1 MRLILLGPPGV
12 GKGTQANRL
21 SDKYKIPKI
30 STGDILREAVQKET
44 ALGLKAKSYMDRGQ
58 LVPDDVVIG
67 IVEGRLCLKDCAN
80 GWILDG
86 FPRTQQQ
93 ASALDT
99 MLKRNN
105 SVVDYVINLEVRE
118 EEVIKRLSGRRS
130 CEGCRNIY
138 NIYFKLPQKD
148 GVCDICGERLV
159 QRSDDRQDTVR
170 ERLGIYKE
178 RTEPLV
184 SYYLERDM
192 LYKVNANGNI
202 DAVFDMI
209 CSQIQD

>member
-67 IVEGRLCLKDCAN
+67 IVEGRLRLKDCAN

-93 ASALDT
+93 ASALDM

-118 EEVIKRLSGRRS
+118 EDVIKRLSGRRS
-130 CEGCRNIY
+130 CEGCQNTY

-148 GVCDICGERLV
+148 GVCDICGGRLV
-159 QRSDDRQDTVR
+159 QRSDDREDTVR
-170 ERLGIYKE
+170 ERLGVYKE

-184 SYYLERDM
+184 SYYLEHDM

-209 CSQIQD
+209 CYQIQ